1 MQASQ
6 PIQID
11 AGNNNQLVNPEEAAI
26 RDKKAFYE
34 LLTRSG
40 WYLPKLSSK
49 FINQKVLQLIREKK
63 IFAPM
68 QQQVVFRICTTPP
81 KKETLVD
88 RYIELCVANS
98 LVHGIDLKKQNYP
111 DKEYLVLAIS
121 TMTNGADAI
130 FDRNYYPLD
139 KKLKSN

>member
-88 RYIELCVANS
+88 RYIELCDANS
-98 LVHGIDLKKQNYP
+98 LVHGIDHKKQNYP
-111 DKEYLVLAIS
+111 DKEYLILSIS

-139 KKLKSN
+139 KKLRVN